1 MPATSPNQST
11 TCIAQLQA
19 LGDQIRT
26 QRKALKVSSTVTAEA
41 AGVSRV
47 TLHRIEKGEPSVT
60 VGAYGNVL
68 AALGLELQ
76 ARSVLQDSHPASS
89 QETPPAAPA
98 GWIPAR
104 IRLADYPQLRSLAWH
119 VQGID
124 TLTPTEALDI
134 YERNA
139 RHLDAQ
145 AMSAHEQDL
154 LASLRLAFSRVV
166 TEDRQGG

>member
-19 LGDQIRT
+19 LGARIRA

-60 VGAYGNVL
+60 LGAYGNVL

-76 ARSVLQDSHPASS
+76 ARSALQDNHATSS

-98 GWIPAR
+98 GWTRPR
-104 IRLADYPQLRSLAWH
+104 GTGP
-119 VQGID
+119 G
-124 TLTPTEALDI
+124 
-134 YERNA
+134 
-139 RHLDAQ
+139 
-145 AMSAHEQDL
+145 
-154 LASLRLAFSRVV
+154 
-166 TEDRQGG
+166 